1 MKSTNDQLCFD
12 DHDIEI
18 INKSDRDILFDI
30 ISDIEYI
37 RAFNLNIKEYLLFR
51 DELMKDVEKNKSV
64 FQKVK
69 VNL

>member
-1 MKSTNDQLCFD
+1 MSTD
-12 DHDIEI
+12 EI
-18 INKSDRDILFDI
+18 VDFVATLNEQQEEEVLS
-30 ISDIEYI
+30 
-37 RAFNLNIKEYLLFR
+37 NLNIEEYLLFR